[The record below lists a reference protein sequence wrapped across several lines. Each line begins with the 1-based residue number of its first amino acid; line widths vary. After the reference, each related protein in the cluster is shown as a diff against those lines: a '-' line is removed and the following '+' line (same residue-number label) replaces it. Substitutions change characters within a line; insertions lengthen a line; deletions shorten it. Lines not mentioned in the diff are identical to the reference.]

1 MSMDPRHPAV
11 ERLSGALAG
20 LQEEGRLQ
28 DPAVR
33 EQAASCS
40 RSRSEAGE
48 LAQQARQCAD
58 QAQGE
63 LMTAMGD
70 QGHVTGAILR
80 AGARQAADLEADLE
94 QRWKPAWDAAR
105 QAAFA
110 GREAFEVSGAARG
123 AALPLYAA
131 GDTLQASLAA
141 ASGALHAAVL
151 AERERLRLARQLRAR
166 AGRANA
172 RGVACASGGHALAR
186 QVDEAVK
193 DAQARMGTILQGLRE
208 LGRAPGGQP

>member
-1 MSMDPRHPAV
+1 MDPRHPAI

-33 EQAASCS
+33 EQSASCS
-40 RSRSEAGE
+40 RSRNEAGA

-63 LMTAMGD
+63 LMAAIGD
-70 QGHVTGAILR
+70 QGHVTGAIRR
-80 AGARQAADLEADLE
+80 AGARQAADLQADLE
-94 QRWKPAWDAAR
+94 QRWKPAWEALR

-131 GDTLQASLAA
+131 GDTLQARLAA
-141 ASGALHAAVL
+141 ASRALHAAVL

-166 AGRANA
+166 AGRVNEL
-172 RGVACASGGHALAR
+172 GVGRALDAHTLAR

-208 LGRAPGGQP
+208 LGPAPGGRP